1 MRSASATLDFVY
13 DGIERLI
20 EVNEVTGATTSRPLK
35 VLTYGAAN
43 QGTNKRLGR
52 LETATRYNYV
62 DLATL
67 IGQEDWHEY
76 QVVETYTYAGLGG
89 RLSAH
94 WTDLFID
101 DVAQTRFV
109 SSQSWNPLGEVVES
123 IHPRCVGCDT
133 RPGMTTTREVD
144 LTYSYGLLT
153 GLDTI
158 AFAYTESTPDSDAWT
173 FSYHPTGQLSQ
184 IAFPSAL
191 LETWT
196 LDPTGPSRPGKIEV
210 KDGIGAT
217 LWTSGDYRYDGAGN
231 ITEMG
236 GSWFRYDGV
245 SRLVEARV
253 TTDPWSSTGLLAQTY
268 SFDAFGN
275 LQGIS
280 GASGHAT
287 PTSNVSN
294 RLTSAGYDNR
304 GNLTTWLSTTYR
316 YDALGSMW
324 RTTAGTEDWV
334 YVYDADGERVLEK
347 KLGGDLYHR
356 WTLRGAGSQVQRI
369 YTETGT
375 GHLWQVEK
383 DYLYRG
389 DKPLWSAGS
398 GQSRALHT
406 DHLGTPR
413 LLTDHTGAVAAFH
426 TYFPFGEEAT
436 SPFQDSERMK
446 FTGHERDLGDPGST
460 GDDLDYMHAR
470 FCSPVTGRFMAVDP
484 INSAKPGV
492 PQSWNKYS
500 YTWGNPLRYVDRDG
514 QEIGDFS
521 TPPSERSQPV
531 WGSGTGYL
539 PPRTP
544 GERLS
549 DVTLTAA
556 ALYGAA
562 GAAAATTEAS
572 LLLAARHPTLYFAA
586 FKLLASF
593 TDAPAARITIP
604 GPTNSALGKL
614 DYLLGLVPGN
624 KDSLG
629 KGGTFASALGFTRD
643 TLGGA
648 LKAHLLDNL
657 KSAEIAGNRI
667 TVVADLTG
675 PSGQT
680 RGVRSVW
687 QILKDGTIAL
697 VTAFED
703 SKK

>member
-1 MRSASATLDFVY
+1 
-13 DGIERLI
+13 
-20 EVNEVTGATTSRPLK
+20 
-35 VLTYGAAN
+35 
-43 QGTNKRLGR
+43 
-52 LETATRYNYV
+52 RYNYV

-89 RLSAH
+89 RPSAH
-94 WTDLFID
+94 WLDLFID

-109 SSQSWNPLGEVVES
+109 ASQSWNTLGEVVES
-123 IHPRCVGCDT
+123 FHPRCVGCDT

-158 AFAYTESTPDSDAWT
+158 AFAYSEASPDSDAWT

-184 IAFPSAL
+184 IAFPSGL
-191 LETWT
+191 LETWS

-236 GSWFRYDGV
+236 GSWFHYDGV
-245 SRLVEARV
+245 SRLVEAHV
-253 TTDPWSSTGLLAQTY
+253 TTDPWSSGGLLAQTY

-287 PTSNVSN
+287 PTSKTNN

-347 KLGGDLYHR
+347 KLGGELYNR

-369 YTETGT
+369 YTETGA

-398 GQSRALHT
+398 GTSRALHT

-413 LLTDHTGAVAAFH
+413 LLTDHNGATTEFH

-446 FTGHERDLGDPGST
+446 FTGHERDLGDPNST

-470 FCSPVTGRFMAVDP
+470 FCSPVLGRFLSPDEYRFLDLQFGDEDDRDRFL
-484 INSAKPGV
+484 NYLKQ
-492 PQSWNKYS
+492 PQSWNWFS
-500 YTWGNPLRYVDRDG
+500 YVRNNPVGFIDPNG
-514 QEIGDFS
+514 QEAASATLGRTIV
-521 TPPSERSQPV
+521 TA
-531 WGSGTGYL
+531 GSRRAATAGLASLG
-539 PPRTP
+539 P
-544 GERLS
+544 G
-549 DVTLTAA
+549 AA
-556 ALYGAA
+556 VVGAGAA
-562 GAAAATTEAS
+562 GYEIGTLVRKIPGVDDTVRGGFEALLGFIATQNTKHNLNVINGLINRATLEFGKIQAAGGPENDPDGEHHKTEIKAV
-572 LLLAARHPTLYFAA
+572 LERAARLTKRLP
-586 FKLLASF
+586 
-593 TDAPAARITIP
+593 
-604 GPTNSALGKL
+604 GKL
-614 DYLLGLVPGN
+614 
-624 KDSLG
+624 
-629 KGGTFASALGFTRD
+629 RD
-643 TLGGA
+643 ATLK
-648 LKAHLLDNL
+648 LIDEL
-657 KSAEIAGNRI
+657 AEQAG
-667 TVVADLTG
+667 VVLE
-675 PSGQT
+675 
-680 RGVRSVW
+680 
-687 QILKDGTIAL
+687 L
-697 VTAFED
+697 
-703 SKK
+703 